1 MNFNKIIANP
11 PFHKNLHLK
20 ILREAMKHMEKEG
33 GEIVSLEP
41 DDFMRSVT
49 SFAIKDDGTKGELSN
64 VILPQIYDYVNIPH
78 RYANELFGLGNG
90 IVGTL
95 GIFVI
100 NNKFTCKYANLYKPL
115 FIKLDRLFQKENIR
129 KHFVRI
135 DRNTD
140 LDQKIFRYHYEYS
153 ENDEYWWVKNIV
165 CTEGKAKEGVHF
177 SSALEKNNFIESLK
191 TWPYKLAF
199 KLNKELTNIAH
210 LPFLPTYKKPWTDAD
225 LYEYFNLTPEEVNI
239 IEKEIT
245 K

>member
-1 MNFNKIIANP
+1 MSFDKIIANFP
-11 PFHKNLHLK
+11 YSGNLHLK
-20 ILREAMKHMEKEG
+20 ILREAMKHIEKEG

-64 VILPQIYDYVNIPH
+64 VILPQIYDYENIPH
-78 RYANELFGLGNG
+78 RDANEYFGLGNG

-100 NNKFTCKYANLYKPL
+100 NNKSTCKYANLYKPL
-115 FIKLDRLFQKENIR
+115 FIKLDKLFSKENIR

-165 CTEGKAKEGVHF
+165 CTEGKAKEGIHF

-210 LPFLPTYKKPWTDAD
+210 LPFLPTYKKQWTDAD
-225 LYEYFNLTPEEVNI
+225 LFAYFKLNKDERKI
-239 IEKEIT
+239 IEEEMK
-245 K
+245 